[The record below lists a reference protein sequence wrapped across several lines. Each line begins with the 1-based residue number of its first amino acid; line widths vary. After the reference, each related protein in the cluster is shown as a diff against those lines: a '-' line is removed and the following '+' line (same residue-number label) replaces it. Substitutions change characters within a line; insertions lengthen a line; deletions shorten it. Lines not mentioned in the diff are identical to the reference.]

1 MNLMKS
7 RISLLIVLT
16 LILATTAQGAAIFDR
31 GATWRWRPGTNE
43 ASTPVGDWRLGNFN
57 DAQFVTAPSPFWYDA
72 AGDSSTLVGGTQI
85 TGMVNI
91 YGSIF
96 LRKTFVITNLAEI
109 GGLNIGTLVDDGFVA
124 WINGVEV
131 LRVNMPGVSGDPVT
145 VGTPGNNA
153 AEPVPFVIT
162 NLPTPPT
169 YLLAGTNVLAVQV
182 FQSAIGSS
190 DVGFDGSL
198 ETILTETN
206 PPTVASF
213 SPVSGMV
220 SNLNQIT
227 VTFSEPVTGVA
238 AAHLVV
244 NGIGAAS
251 LAVVNST
258 TYTFGFVQPPYGPV
272 AITWNPGHNIFDL
285 AAPPNRFDDAGP
297 GATWNYTLIDNTK
310 PTVAALSPGAGATVK
325 TLTNITVLFSEP
337 VSGVDAADLLINNVA
352 ASGLITVAAS
362 QYIFSFPQPATGTV
376 QVAWAGNHAIT
387 DLAVPSNAFTGN
399 TWTYRLDPNASAS
412 TPYISEFMASNTRT
426 LADEN
431 GFFPDWIEIYNPSA
445 FAVNLDG
452 WSLTDN
458 NNNLT
463 KWKFPATNLPSG
475 GFLVVFASGNN
486 RRIPGARLH
495 TDFQLTGG
503 GEYLALVKPDGTTI
517 ASQFSPVFPQQVSD
531 VSYGFAQA
539 GSPPDYSV
547 STAVFFTAP
556 TPGAV
561 NPGGSAVP
569 GPVIESVQHSP
580 NVPLDNQN
588 LLVTARVRPSFQ
600 AVSSV
605 TMRYRIMFSNEV
617 TAPMFD
623 DGAHSDGAAGDG
635 LYGANIPENLSTN
648 GQMIR
653 YLIAATDVSANAS
666 RWPLFTSP
674 TNSEE
679 YLGTIVNPTN
689 VTSKLPIFHLFAPPT
704 VLQPGPNTSAIG
716 ADSESGGRVAV
727 FYDGEF
733 YDNVYME
740 LRGNTSAGLNKK
752 AHRIEFNRGH
762 EFRHAGPG
770 GRTRKSSFL
779 AEKLDPAYLR
789 QHLSF
794 WLLDKIG
801 VKAPYDYPV
810 RLQLNG
816 QFYQLAFHNDVIGQ
830 EQMERMGYDPA
841 GALYKAVGVFK
852 PDFFSTGVFQKL
864 EPDNDPTRT
873 DYLQLANGINEA
885 STLTVRRNTVF
896 DLLDVPEVINHLAGT
911 RWCAE
916 NDDVWANM
924 SMYRDTFGD
933 GLWRNIPFDMNA
945 SWGQRYGGS
954 SPLDTTNDTCKSH
967 PLYGGSAT
975 PACDAPGAPNN
986 FNRLYD
992 VIFALPETRQMFLRR
1007 MRSIMD
1013 QMVQPPGTPAES
1025 LIIENYIKYMTN
1037 LISVE
1042 ANLDRAKWGFSEWAA
1057 GKTFNDGVGDLLN
1070 QFVGPRRQHFY
1081 VTHCITN
1088 NSRAIGIGPANNA
1101 GIPLSQPPNVFL
1113 AIVGLEPNP
1122 AGGNQEQEYICISN
1136 SAPFA
1141 VDITGWKI
1149 EGGIDFT
1156 FAPGTVV
1163 PSNGVAYV
1171 SPNTRAFRARTTG
1184 PRGGQGLFVL
1194 GPYKGQLSAR
1204 GESLTVKNALGL
1216 TLNTFSY
1223 AGTPSPAQQFLR
1235 VSEIM
1240 FNPNALSGNPTLPDE
1255 FEYIELK
1262 NISTNVTLSLL
1273 GVRLTNGVT
1282 FSFTGSAVT
1291 SLLPGARVL
1300 VAKNTNAFTTRYGGG
1315 LPVAGQY
1322 VGNLDNDGERLQLLD
1337 SNNEEVLDFSYDDDW
1352 YPITDGLGFSL
1363 VIVNEAAEPDAWDQ
1377 KSQWRSSGA
1386 LGGSPGST
1394 EPVPPSFAPV
1404 LITEALTRTDLP
1416 PPTDTIELHNPTA
1429 QPANIGGWWLTDDF
1443 NTPAKYRIPNG
1454 TTIASNGYVTF
1465 NESQFNVGATAFALS
1480 SDGDEVWLFSADAA
1494 GNLTGY
1500 VHGHSFGAADDGIS
1514 FGRHLTSEGKEHFVA
1529 QTSRTLGAT
1538 NSGPR
1543 VGPVVIG
1550 EIMYRPPDIGGT
1562 SDNSDDEYLELL
1574 NITANPVPLFD
1585 AGVPTNTWRLRGGVD
1600 YDFPTNLTLTAGEY
1614 VLLVNFNPTNAAMT
1628 SAFRAKYGVAPGVR
1642 LFGPYS
1648 GKLDNS
1654 GDDVELKKP
1663 TTPVLGIT
1671 PYVRMDKVDYRDSA
1685 PWPGG
1690 ADGFGLSLQR
1700 RASNAYGNDPA
1711 SWVAAPPTAAAPTA
1725 SGVAPVITAHPQGQ
1739 TLVAYQN
1746 TSLSVTATGAATLR
1760 YQWRLNGN
1768 LLTGATNSLLQLIN
1782 TQPEQ
1787 AGDYDVLVFNTAGSA
1802 VSSNATLSLFYPAAI
1817 LAQPQSVATRPGSNI
1832 LFSVTAYSSAALTY
1846 QWQKNGVNIGGAT
1859 GASLNLTNVQA
1870 TDNGTFTVVITD
1882 SIGPVTSVPATLII
1896 LADPVITLN
1905 PLSQSIVPGSTVV
1918 LSVSVTNNA
1927 TLPVGYRVRRN
1938 NVTLPPS
1945 PSTFFVLNE
1954 RTAYITLS
1962 GTNTMPPWTSYAIV
1976 ATNLSLPSGKLS
1988 TAAILTYLTDAD
2000 GDGLADNWETNFFG
2014 LAGANPNVDS
2024 DGDGMLNGQ
2033 EYIAGTDP
2041 TNALSYLKI
2050 DSLTAP
2056 PGAILAFGAIS
2067 NRTYSIQFKD
2077 ALEAASWSK
2086 LTDVPARATNRSE
2099 TIPYASYTTNR
2110 FYRIATPQQP

>member
-7 RISLLIVLT
+7 RLSVLIVLT
-16 LILATTAQGAAIFDR
+16 LVLATTAQGAAIFDR

-43 ASTPVGDWRLGNFN
+43 ASTPVGNWRLGTFN
-57 DAQFVTAPSPFWYDA
+57 DAQFVTAPSPFWY
-72 AGDSSTLVGGTQI
+72 GDVLPGGTEI
-85 TGMVNI
+85 AGMQNV

-96 LRKTFVITNLAEI
+96 LRKTFVVTNLAEI
-109 GGLNIGTLVDDGFVA
+109 GGLRLGSLVDDGFVA

-131 LRVNMPGVSGDPVT
+131 LRVSMPGVTGDPVT
-145 VGTPGNNA
+145 TSTLAVNA
-153 AEPVPFVIT
+153 AEPVSFVIS
-162 NLPTPPT
+162 NLPSPPS
-169 YLLAGTNVLAVQV
+169 YLVMGTNVLAVQV
-182 FQSAIGSS
+182 FQSALNSS
-190 DVGFDGSL
+190 DLGFDCSL
-198 ETILTETN
+198 ESILTETN
-206 PPTVASF
+206 PPIVSSV
-213 SPVSGMV
+213 SPVAGTV

-227 VTFSEPVTGVA
+227 VTFNEPVTGVA

-251 LAVVNST
+251 LAVVDST

-272 AITWNPGHNIFDL
+272 SITWNPAHNIYDEAL
-285 AAPPNRFDDAGP
+285 PPNRFNDTGP
-297 GATWNYTLIDNTK
+297 GATWNYTLVDNTA
-310 PTVAALSPGAGATVK
+310 PMIATLSPGAGATVK

-337 VSGVDAADLLINNVA
+337 VSGVDASDLLINNMA
-352 ASGLITVAAS
+352 ATGLFTIAPSEYT
-362 QYIFSFPQPATGTV
+362 FTFPQPATGAV
-376 QVAWAGNHAIT
+376 QVAWAAGHGIT
-387 DLAVPSNAFTGN
+387 DLAVPSNAFIGN
-399 TWTYRLDPNASAS
+399 AWTHRLDPNASAS
-412 TPYISEFMASNTRT
+412 TPYISEFMASNTRI

-445 FAVNLDG
+445 FVVNLDG

-458 NNNLT
+458 ANNLT
-463 KWKFPATNLPSG
+463 KWRFPATNLPSG

-495 TDFQLTGG
+495 TDFQLSGG

-539 GSPPDYSV
+539 GSPPEYSLSSPV
-547 STAVFFTAP
+547 YFTAP

-580 NVPLDNQN
+580 NVPLDHQD

-617 TAPMFD
+617 TTPMFD
-623 DGAHSDGAAGDG
+623 DGAHGDGAAGDG
-635 LYGANIPENLSTN
+635 LYGATIPANLSTN

-653 YLIAATDVSANAS
+653 YLIAATDVSANPS
-666 RWPLFTSP
+666 RWPLFTNP

-704 VLQPGPNTSAIG
+704 VLQPGPTTSAIG

-801 VKAPYDYPV
+801 VRAPYHYPV

-830 EQMERMGYDPA
+830 EQMERLGYDPA
-841 GALYKAVGVFK
+841 GALYKAVGTFV
-852 PDFFSTGVFQKL
+852 PSFFSTGVFQKL
-864 EPDNDPTRT
+864 EPDNDPSRT
-873 DYLQLANGINEA
+873 DYLALANGIAEGSAIN
-885 STLTVRRNTVF
+885 VRRNTVF
-896 DLLDVPEVINHLAGT
+896 DLLDLPQVINHLAGT

-945 SWGQRYGGS
+945 SWGQLYGGS
-954 SPLDTTNDTCKSH
+954 NPLTATNDNSKSH
-967 PLYGGSAT
+967 PLYGGSQIQENGSA
-975 PACDAPGAPNN
+975 NW
-986 FNRLYD
+986 NRLYD
-992 VIFALPETRQMFLRR
+992 VIIALPETRQMLLRR
-1007 MRSIMD
+1007 MRTIMD
-1013 QMVQPPGTPAES
+1013 QMIQPPGTPAES
-1025 LIIENYIKYMTN
+1025 LVLENYVKQMTN

-1042 ANLDRAKWGFSEWAA
+1042 ANLDRAKWGFSDWAA

-1070 QFVGPRRQHFY
+1070 QFIGPRRQHWY
-1081 VTHCITN
+1081 VNHCITN
-1088 NSRAIGIGPANNA
+1088 TSRPIGTTSTSNA

-1113 AIVGLEPNP
+1113 AIVGIEPNP

-1156 FAPGTVV
+1156 FAPGTVM

-1204 GESLTVKNALGL
+1204 GETLAVKNTLGL
-1216 TLNTFSY
+1216 TLSTFNY
-1223 AGTPSPAQQFLR
+1223 TGTPSPAQQFLR

-1240 FNPNALSGNPTLPDE
+1240 FHPSAVSGNPTLPDE

-1262 NISTNVTLSLL
+1262 NISTNVTLSLA
-1273 GVRLTNGVT
+1273 GVRFTNGID

-1300 VAKNTNAFTTRYGGG
+1300 VVKNTNAFTTRYGGG

-1322 VGNLDNDGERLQLLD
+1322 VGNLDNDGERIQLLD
-1337 SNNEEVLDFSYDDDW
+1337 SNNEEILDFSYDDDW

-1386 LGGSPGST
+1386 LNGSPGSI
-1394 EPVPPSFAPV
+1394 EPAPPTIAPV
-1404 LITEALTRTDLP
+1404 LITEALTRSDVP

-1429 QPANIGGWWLTDDF
+1429 QPVNIGGWWLTDDF
-1443 NTPAKYRIPNG
+1443 NTPAKYRIQNG

-1465 NESQFNVGATAFALS
+1465 DESQFNVGATAFALG
-1480 SDGDEVWLFSADAA
+1480 SDGDEVWLFSADGA

-1500 VHGHSFGAADDGIS
+1500 VHGHSFGAADDGAS
-1514 FGRHLTSEGKEHFVA
+1514 FGRHITSEGKEHFVA
-1529 QTSRTLGAT
+1529 QTTRTLGAT

-1543 VGPVVIG
+1543 VGPVTLN
-1550 EIMYRPPDIGGT
+1550 EIMYRPQDIGGT
-1562 SDNSDDEYLELL
+1562 NDNSDDEYIELL
-1574 NITANPVPLFD
+1574 NITGNPVPLFD

-1600 YDFPTNLTLTAGEY
+1600 YDFPTNLTLAAGEY
-1614 VLLVNFNPTNAAMT
+1614 VMLVNFNPTNATMT
-1628 SAFRAKYGVAPGVR
+1628 SAFRAKFSVAPGVR

-1648 GKLDNS
+1648 GKLDNA

-1663 TTPVLGIT
+1663 ATPVLGVT
-1671 PYVRMDKVDYRDSA
+1671 PYVVMDKVDYRDSA

-1700 RASNAYGNDPA
+1700 RMSNAYGNDPA

-1725 SGVAPVITAHPQGQ
+1725 SGVAPVITAHPQSQ

-1746 TSLSVTATGAATLR
+1746 TSFSVTATGAATLR

-1768 LLTGATNSLLQLIN
+1768 LLAGATNSLLQLNN

-1787 AGDYDVLVFNTAGSA
+1787 AGDYDVLVFNNAGSA

-1832 LFSVTAYSSAALTY
+1832 LFSVTAYSSGALTY
-1846 QWQKNGVNIGGAT
+1846 QWQKNGVNIAGSNGP
-1859 GASLNLTNVQA
+1859 SFYLPNVQA
-1870 TDNGTFTVVITD
+1870 ADSGTYTVVITD
-1882 SIGPVTSVPATLII
+1882 AIGPVTTTPATLVI
-1896 LADPVITLN
+1896 LVNPVITLN
-1905 PLSQSIVPGSTVV
+1905 PVSQSIVPGSTVV
-1918 LSVSVTNNA
+1918 LSLSVTNNA
-1927 TLPVGYRVRRN
+1927 TLPVGYRLRRN
-1938 NVTLPPS
+1938 NSTLAPS
-1945 PSTFFVLNE
+1945 PSTYFVLNE
-1954 RTAYITLS
+1954 RTVYITLS
-1962 GTNTMPPWTSYAIV
+1962 GTNTMSPWTSYAIV
-1976 ATNLSLPSGKLS
+1976 VTNQALPSGLLS
-1988 TAAILTYLTDAD
+1988 TASILTYLTDAD

-2014 LAGANPNVDS
+2014 SSVANPNVDS
-2024 DGDGMLNGQ
+2024 DGDGMLNG
-2033 EYIAGTDP
+2033 EEHTAGTDP
-2041 TNALSYLKI
+2041 TNPLSYLKV

-2056 PGAILAFGAIS
+2056 PGAVLSFGAIS

-2077 ALEAASWSK
+2077 ALEAATWSK
-2086 LTDVPARATNRSE
+2086 LTDVPARTNNYSA
-2099 TIPYASYTTNR
+2099 TIPDANYTTNR

>member
-1 MNLMKS
+1 MKN
-7 RISLLIVLT
+7 RLSLLFVI
-16 LILATTAQGAAIFDR
+16 ILALVTTAQGAVIFDR

-43 ASTPVGDWRLGNFN
+43 ASTPVGDWRLGTFN
-57 DAQFVTAPSPFWYDA
+57 AAEFVTAPSPFWY
-72 AGDSSTLVGGTQI
+72 GDVLAGGTEI
-85 TGMVNI
+85 TGMQNV

-96 LRKTFVITNLAEI
+96 LRKTFVLTNLTEI
-109 GGLNIGTLVDDGFVA
+109 GGLKLGSLVDDGFVA

-131 LRVNMPGVSGDPVT
+131 LRVNMNGVTGDPVT
-145 VGTPGNNA
+145 INTLAINA
-153 AEPVPFVIT
+153 VEPVPFVIT
-162 NLPTPPT
+162 NLPTPPS
-169 YLLAGTNVLAVQV
+169 YLTLGTNVLAVQV
-182 FQSAIGSS
+182 FQSALNSS
-190 DVGFDGSL
+190 DLGFDCSL
-198 ETILTETN
+198 ESILTETN
-206 PPTVASF
+206 PPIVSSV
-213 SPVSGMV
+213 SPVAGAV

-227 VTFSEPVTGVA
+227 VTFNEPVTGVA

-244 NGIGAAS
+244 NGFGAAS

-272 AITWNPGHNIFDL
+272 SITWSPAHNIYDE
-285 AAPPNRFDDAGP
+285 AVPPNRFNDTGP
-297 GATWNYTLIDNTK
+297 GATWNYTLIDNTA
-310 PTVAALSPGAGATVK
+310 PTIAALSPGANATVK
-325 TLTNITVLFSEP
+325 TLTNITVLFSES

-352 ASGLITVAAS
+352 ATGLITIAPS
-362 QYIFSFPQPATGTV
+362 QYTFTFPQPATGTV
-376 QVAWAGNHAIT
+376 QVAWATNHGIA
-387 DLAVPSNAFTGN
+387 DLAVPSNAFIGN
-399 TWTYRLDPNASAS
+399 PWTYRLDPNASAS
-412 TPYISEFMASNTRT
+412 TPYISEFMASNSRT
-426 LADEN
+426 NGPGSILDEN
-431 GFFPDWIEIYNPSA
+431 GEAHDWIEVYNPSA
-445 FAVNLDG
+445 LTVNLDG

-458 NNNLT
+458 ANNLT

-475 GFLVVFASGNN
+475 GFLVVFASGYN

-495 TDFQLTGG
+495 ANFSLSAG
-503 GEYLALVKPDGTTI
+503 GEYLALVKPDGVSI

-539 GSPPDYSV
+539 GSPPEYSV
-547 STAVFFTAP
+547 SPAVYFTAP
-556 TPGAV
+556 TPGAA

-569 GPVIESVQHSP
+569 GPIIESVQHSP
-580 NVPLDNQN
+580 NVPLDNQD

-600 AVSSV
+600 AIGSV

-617 TAPMFD
+617 TTPMFD
-623 DGAHSDGAAGDG
+623 DGAHGDGAAGDG
-635 LYGANIPENLSTN
+635 LYGAIIPENLSTN
-648 GQMIR
+648 GMMIR
-653 YLIAATDVSANAS
+653 YLIAATDVGANPS
-666 RWPLFTSP
+666 RWPLFTNP

-704 VLQPGPNTSAIG
+704 VLQPGPNTSTIG
-716 ADSESGGRVAV
+716 ADSETGGRVAV

-789 QHLSF
+789 QHLCF
-794 WLLDKIG
+794 WLLNKIG
-801 VKAPYDYPV
+801 VPAPYDYPV

-816 QFYQLAFHNDVIGQ
+816 QFYQLAFHNDIIGQ
-830 EQMERMGYDPA
+830 EQVERMGYDPA

-885 STLTVRRNTVF
+885 STTTVRRNTVF
-896 DLLDVPEVINHLAGT
+896 DLLDLPQVINHLAAT
-911 RWCAE
+911 RFCAE

-954 SPLDTTNDTCKSH
+954 NPLDTTNDTCKSH

-1013 QMVQPPGTPAES
+1013 QMVQSPSTPAES

-1042 ANLDRAKWGFSEWAA
+1042 ANLDRAKWGFSDWAA

-1088 NSRAIGIGPANNA
+1088 VAKPVGITPTSNA

-1113 AIVGLEPNP
+1113 AIVGIEPNP
-1122 AGGNQEQEYICISN
+1122 AGGNQEREYICISN

-1149 EGGIDFT
+1149 EGGIYFT
-1156 FAPGTVV
+1156 FAPGTVM

-1204 GESLTVKNALGL
+1204 GETLTVKNTLGL

-1223 AGTPSPAQQFLR
+1223 SGTPSPAQQFLR

-1240 FNPNALSGNPTLPDE
+1240 FNPSALSGNPTVPDE
-1255 FEYIELK
+1255 FEYIELR

-1273 GVRLTNGVT
+1273 GVRLTNGID

-1291 SLLPGARVL
+1291 NLLPGARAL
-1300 VAKNTNAFTTRYGGG
+1300 VVKNSSAFTTRYGGG

-1322 VGNLDNDGERLQLLD
+1322 VGNLDNDGERIQLLD
-1337 SNNEEVLDFSYDDDW
+1337 SNNEEILDFSYDDDW

-1377 KSQWRSSGA
+1377 KSQWRPSGA

-1394 EPVPPSFAPV
+1394 EPVPRTIAPV
-1404 LITEALTRTDLP
+1404 LITEALTRTDVP
-1416 PPTDTIELHNPTA
+1416 PPTDTIELYNPTA
-1429 QPANIGGWWLTDDF
+1429 QPVNIGGWWLSDDI
-1443 NTPAKYRIPNG
+1443 NTPAKYRIQNG

-1480 SDGDEVWLFSADAA
+1480 SDGDEVWLFSADGA

-1500 VHGHSFGAADDGIS
+1500 IHGYSFGAADDGVS

-1529 QTSRTLGAT
+1529 QTTRTLGAT

-1543 VGPVVIG
+1543 VGPVTIN
-1550 EIMYRPPDIGGT
+1550 EIMYRPQDIGGT
-1562 SDNSDDEYLELL
+1562 NDNSDDEYIELL
-1574 NITANPVPLFD
+1574 NITGSPVPLFD

-1600 YDFPTNLTLTAGEY
+1600 YAFPTNLTLAAGEY
-1614 VLLVNFNPTNAAMT
+1614 VLLVNFNPTNAMMT
-1628 SAFRAKYGVAPGVR
+1628 AAFRAKYGIAPGVR

-1648 GKLDNS
+1648 GKLDNAS
-1654 GDDVELKKP
+1654 DDVELKKP
-1663 TTPVLGIT
+1663 TAPVLGVT
-1671 PYVRMDKVDYRDSA
+1671 PYVLMDKVDYRDSA

-1700 RASNAYGNDPA
+1700 RMLNAYGNDPA

-1725 SGVAPVITAHPQGQ
+1725 SGVAPVITAHPQSQ

-1746 TSLSVTATGAATLR
+1746 TSLSVTATGAAALR

-1768 LLTGATNSLLQLIN
+1768 LLTGATNSLLQLNN

-1787 AGDYDVLVFNTAGSA
+1787 AGDYDVLVFNNAGSA
-1802 VSSNATLSLFYPAAI
+1802 VSSNATLSLLYPAAI

-1832 LFSVTAYSSAALTY
+1832 LFSVTAYSSGALNY
-1846 QWQKNGVNIGGAT
+1846 QWQKNGLNIAGSNGP
-1859 GASLNLTNVQA
+1859 SLYLPNVQA
-1870 TDNGTFTVVITD
+1870 ADVGTYTVVITD
-1882 SIGPVTSVPATLII
+1882 AIGPATSVPATLVI
-1896 LADPVITLN
+1896 LVNPIITLN
-1905 PLSQSIVPGSTVV
+1905 PISQSIVPGSTVV

-1927 TLPVGYRVRRN
+1927 TLPIGYRLRRN
-1938 NVTLPPS
+1938 NATLAPS
-1945 PSTFFVLNE
+1945 PSTYFVLNE
-1954 RTAYITLS
+1954 RTVYITLS
-1962 GTNTMPPWTSYAIV
+1962 GTNTMPPWNSYAIV
-1976 ATNLSLPSGKLS
+1976 TTNLALPSGLLS
-1988 TAAILTYLTDAD
+1988 TAATLTYLTDAD

-2014 LAGANPNVDS
+2014 VAGANPNIDS

-2033 EYIAGTDP
+2033 EHTAGTDP
-2041 TNALSYLKI
+2041 TNPLSYLKI

-2056 PGAILAFGAIS
+2056 PGAILTFGAIS
-2067 NRTYSIQFKD
+2067 NRTYSVQFKD
-2077 ALEAASWSK
+2077 ALEAATWSK
-2086 LTDVPARATNRSE
+2086 LTDVPARTNNYSA
-2099 TIPYASYTTNR
+2099 TIPDTNYTTNR